1 MPLEPTHQAPRKT
14 TLLGRKFSTLS
25 LVSPVAKQASNI
37 ALASVSSQLT
47 EKLPTSIQTP
57 TLLLEQ
63 SLESVPSSLFSQST
77 SRLTEKSKDT
87 CSTLVHNLKRIFEVF
102 PTGLKKVCCRQV
114 ADKTSLSADNSCIV

>member
-14 TLLGRKFSTLS
+14 TLLGRKLSTLS

-37 ALASVSSQLT
+37 APVSSQLT

>member
-47 EKLPTSIQTP
+47 EKLPASMPDTNVAAGTV
-57 TLLLEQ
+57 TRAV
-63 SLESVPSSLFSQST
+63 SLEVCLATGETIYRVENF
-77 SRLTEKSKDT
+77 LTE
-87 CSTLVHNLKRIFEVF
+87 
-102 PTGLKKVCCRQV
+102 
-114 ADKTSLSADNSCIV
+114 